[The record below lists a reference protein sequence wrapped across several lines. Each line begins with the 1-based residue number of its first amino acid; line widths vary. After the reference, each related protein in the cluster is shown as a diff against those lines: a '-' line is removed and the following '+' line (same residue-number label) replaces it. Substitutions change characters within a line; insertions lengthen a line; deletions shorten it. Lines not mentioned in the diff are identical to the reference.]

1 MKAIAGYGLYI
12 KMLSDLLERNANR
25 NMRSLGLTFSQHKV
39 LRLLASRPDH
49 TAPLKFVESEFQSA
63 QSTVA
68 GLAARLEKK
77 GLVTALQDDSDRR
90 VKIIRITEE
99 GLTLNESSRQDMLDT
114 EDRLVAA
121 LSPEERVQ
129 LLDFLQ
135 RMYASLQEST
145 PAEEDASPIPN
156 PSQKGRNQ
164 C

>member
-12 KMLSDLLERNANR
+12 KMLSELLERDANR
-25 NMRSLGLTFSQHKV
+25 NLRSLGLTFSQHKV
-39 LRLLASRPDH
+39 LMLLANRPDH
-49 TAPLKFVESEFQSA
+49 TAPLKLVENEFQSA

-99 GLTLNESSRQDMLDT
+99 GLTLNECSRQDIVDT
-114 EDRLVAA
+114 ENRLVAA

-129 LLDFLQ
+129 MLDFLR
-135 RMYASLQEST
+135 RMYASMQEST
-145 PAEEDASPIPN
+145 PEGDASPTPN